1 MYLSSPLSSSH
12 TYSFTTLRSSLPFAP
27 SLLLPLYLHLSIVLT
42 VSASFFFSRL
52 SSLFFLLFFPLP
64 SFSRFSHFHLSQFSH
79 PWVSGLF
86 SPTQSKHHLSYSSFI
101 WPKSHLFPATLMT
114 IYKSARL
121 SYPYFQFILYLFAS
135 HVSLQLLNAGFSQ
148 HSCSRRGRF
157 HFFFKHGDVNVRTR
171 HVDLSFILLNCFY
184 WASQVIRS
192 TSASHLHM
200 PSTNPRCCLIEDI
213 ECQTMYFP
221 ATIYLNFSSY
231 DLSHI
236 HSYWKLADLSGQPT
250 HPHCLVCSSHV
261 ILLQQV
267 FASLAKTVQRDLC
280 RWLSACG
287 TLVRMRIP

>member
-1 MYLSSPLSSSH
+1 M
-12 TYSFTTLRSSLPFAP
+12 SSLF
-27 SLLLPLYLHLSIVLT
+27 LRL
-42 VSASFFFSRL
+42 FFFSRL